1 VPRLTT
7 RIMEAYLLIASQD
20 LTLHDLPGSWP
31 SDAACV
37 AEGLESW
44 LLRRTD
50 DVLAQIEEDLP
61 LLSESD
67 FLAKWDRIG
76 DVLQGSAVA

>member
-1 VPRLTT
+1 
-7 RIMEAYLLIASQD
+7 MEVYLPLASPD

-31 SDAACV
+31 SDTACV
-37 AEGLESW
+37 AEELESW
-44 LLRRTD
+44 FLRRTD

-67 FLAKWDRIG
+67 FLAKWDGLG
-76 DVLQGSAVA
+76 DMLRGSAVVTMRKI